1 MFGLRMK
8 NIILILLGAAIF
20 SFGLVHF
27 NMQNHLGEGGFTG
40 ITLLFYFEWC
50 CDPAFMNIPVLII
63 CWKMLVRTTFLYTII
78 GTVAVSIF
86 LGVFQAKQ
94 FHVGLEDDL
103 ILATLFAG
111 VFIGTGLGIIFR
123 FGGTTGGVDI
133 IARI

>member
-1 MFGLRMK
+1 MFGLRIK
-8 NIILILLGAAIF
+8 NIIFILLGAAIF

-40 ITLLFYFEWC
+40 ITLLFYFEWGW
-50 CDPAFMNIPVLII
+50 DPAIMNIVLNIPVFIVG
-63 CWKMLVRTTFLYTII
+63 WRMLGRTTFLYTII

-94 FHVGLEDDL
+94 FHVGLENDL

-123 FGGTTGGVDI
+123 FGGT
-133 IARI
+133 